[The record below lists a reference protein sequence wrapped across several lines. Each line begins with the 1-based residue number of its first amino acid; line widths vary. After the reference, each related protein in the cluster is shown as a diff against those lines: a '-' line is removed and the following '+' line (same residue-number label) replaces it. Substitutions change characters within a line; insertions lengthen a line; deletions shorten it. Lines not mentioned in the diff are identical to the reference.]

1 MSDPITIGAGLGA
14 GVSVLRGGNPLK
26 GAMVGGLGGAGY
38 GALTGSGMAG
48 NLLSQGG
55 LLNAGQAGIVGST
68 GEIGSTLATT
78 AGAKGVA
85 PSFLDKGLAFMRQ
98 NPVASQA
105 GLVAATNM
113 MQPTPQYQ
121 IDTSAQGPA
130 IRPSQQSMNSYVPQH
145 LMSQVQKP
153 RVDVT
158 APTMGATQPYRTFGF
173 GGANMFRDPRE
184 EFVNYPQY

>member
-14 GVSVLRGGNPLK
+14 GLSVLSGKSPLK
-26 GAMVGGLGGAGY
+26 GAMMGGLGGAGY

-85 PSFLDKGLAFMRQ
+85 PSFLDKGLSFMRQ

-105 GLVAATNM
+105 GLIAAQNM
-113 MQPTPQYQ
+113 MQPTPKYQ
-121 IDTSAQGPA
+121 MTTPDPQVI
-130 IRPSQQSMNSYVPQH
+130 PSQQSQMNYIPAH
-145 LMSQVQKP
+145 LQTQVQKP

-158 APTMGATQPYRTFGF
+158 APAMGATTPYRTFGF
-173 GGANMFRDPRE
+173 GGQNMFRDPRE

>member
-14 GVSVLRGGNPLK
+14 GVQVLRGKNPLG
-26 GAMVGGLGGAGY
+26 GAVMGGLGGAGY
-38 GALTGSGMAG
+38 GALTGKGMAG

-55 LLNAGQAGIVGST
+55 LFGSATPGIIGST
-68 GEIGSTLATT
+68 GEMGSALATT

-98 NPVASQA
+98 NPTATGA
-105 GLVAATNM
+105 GLVAAQNL
-113 MQPTPQYQ
+113 MQPQPTYQMTPPDPQ
-121 IDTSAQGPA
+121 I
-130 IRPSQQSMNSYVPQH
+130 IPSQQSMNSYVPAH
-145 LMSQVQKP
+145 LQTQVQKP

-158 APTMGATQPYRTFGF
+158 AQAMGATTPYRTFGF

-184 EFVNYPQY
+184 EYLNYPQY